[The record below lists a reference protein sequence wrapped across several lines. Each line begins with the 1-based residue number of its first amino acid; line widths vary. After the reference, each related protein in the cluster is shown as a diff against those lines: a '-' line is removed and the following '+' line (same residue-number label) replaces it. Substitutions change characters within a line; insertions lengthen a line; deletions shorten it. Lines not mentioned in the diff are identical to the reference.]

1 MLQNHQFVQSAL
13 LYLGRHVIFVVGGAV
28 GSFFLRVGKG
38 AHALKSLFAYE
49 VEEFVE
55 ILICLAWESDHQRSA
70 DVNAWHAFADS
81 LQQID
86 GFLLRYVAMHAG
98 EHVVADVLEG
108 NVEIFAYVWLLAH
121 HVQKI
126 HWELVWISVMQA
138 NPFHARNISHLA
150 DEFGNMMFSVNIHAV
165 VGEFLSDN
173 LKLLHAFSNQF
184 AHLLQNFFFWSGN
197 VLAGNDRN
205 GAVGTVA
212 VAAFGYLDVGIM
224 ARGGKMALAVAG

>member
-1 MLQNHQFVQSAL
+1 M
-13 LYLGRHVIFVVGGAV
+13 GGAV

-49 VEEFVE
+49 VEKFVE

-126 HWELVWISVMQA
+126 HRELVWISVMQA
-138 NPFHARNISHLA
+138 NPFHAWNISHLA
-150 DEFGNMMFSVNIHAV
+150 DEFGNMMLAVNIYAV

-173 LKLLHAFSNQF
+173 LKLLHAFCHQF
-184 AHLLQNFFFWSGN
+184 AHLLQNLFLRTGN
-197 VLAGNDRN
+197 MLAGDDRN

-212 VAAFGYLDVGIM
+212 VAALSYLDVGIM
-224 ARGGKMALAVAG
+224 ARSGEMTLAVAG

>member
-1 MLQNHQFVQSAL
+1 M
-13 LYLGRHVIFVVGGAV
+13 
-28 GSFFLRVGKG
+28 
-38 AHALKSLFAYE
+38 
-49 VEEFVE
+49 E
-55 ILICLAWESDHQRSA
+55 ILICLAWKTNHQRSA
-70 DVNAWHAFADS
+70 DVNAWHAFADG

-150 DEFGNMMFSVNIHAV
+150 DEFGNMMLSVNIHAV